1 MNHNSL
7 NKRLIFVD
15 LLRGWA
21 IIVMIEVHI
30 FNAFLNEQSRNTNWF
45 RTLDFING
53 LVAPS
58 FLFISG
64 FIFVLLSYKKA
75 PEFRKFGDVFFKQ
88 LKRILFIWM
97 IAYLMHV
104 PYYSLKSILTKATY
118 NDFLIL
124 FQSDVL
130 HTIAFGLSVLFIGV
144 IFIKSS
150 KIYQIMNFSLGLAFI
165 FIAPLIWEID
175 FTKIIH
181 PFFAAYLNG
190 QHYSIFPLFPWLGY
204 ILIGGAVAPFYYN
217 AKLNNKEREFINKLI
232 IFAIG
237 LIVITLLLKQ
247 IKLSDFGMSD
257 ALRVNPFYVLLKL
270 GIVLG
275 LLAICWYYEYY
286 RKSGES
292 IVTICSRES
301 LLIYFVHIEIIYG
314 AFFNYKSIN
323 HYLAFYLNLYECIL
337 GSIILILLMMALAKF
352 WDYMKKEYAHL
363 SRIIFITVWL
373 FIVFNFAI
381 KDFIL

>member
-30 FNAFLNEQSRNTNWF
+30 FNAFLNEQSRNTTWF

-64 FIFVLLSYKKA
+64 FIFVLLSYRKA

-217 AKLNNKEREFINKLI
+217 AKLNNKERELINKLI

-270 GIVLG
+270 GIVLI
-275 LLAICWYYEYY
+275 LLAVCWYYEYY

-292 IVTICSRES
+292 IVTVCSRES

-323 HYLAFYLNLYECIL
+323 HYLAFSLNVYGCIL

-352 WDYMKKEYAHL
+352 WDYMKKEYNHL